1 MMSIP
6 SYDAALLAA
15 ALILLFVVLVF
26 NLASRLVL
34 VQLVRS
40 EWEINTMDKRKVEE
54 AVFKTLMIGS
64 TMVVLGS
71 LILILTTVVWR
82 GLPALNLA
90 MLTQTPKGGYYLGK
104 EGGILNAIV
113 GSIYLAGGATVLSLV
128 VSLPIALYL
137 QIYAA
142 RTRRAELARLALDVL
157 WGVPSIVY
165 GAFGFIIMLWLGV
178 RASLLGGIIALALL
192 ELPIMARG
200 MDEAIAMVP
209 FALKEASFALGA
221 TRLETALKIIVRQT
235 IPALLTAILLAFGRS
250 IGDAASVLFT
260 AGYTDRLPDSLFAP
274 AASLPLAV
282 FFQLGTPFPAVQERA
297 YAAALVLTII
307 VLAISLISRQLARQ
321 SAKHVI
327 R

>member
-1 MMSIP
+1 MSKRKLEESFFKILMLG
-6 SYDAALLAA
+6 SMLAVIGSLV
-15 ALILLFVVLVF
+15 LIL
-26 NLASRLVL
+26 A
-34 VQLVRS
+34 
-40 EWEINTMDKRKVEE
+40 
-54 AVFKTLMIGS
+54 
-64 TMVVLGS
+64 
-71 LILILTTVVWR
+71 TVVRR

-113 GSIYLAGGATVLSLV
+113 GSLYLAGGGTALALV

-137 QIYAA
+137 QVYAT
-142 RTRRAELARLALDVL
+142 RSRRAELARLALDVL

-165 GAFGFIIMLWLGV
+165 GAFGFTLMLWLGM

-192 ELPIMARG
+192 ELPIMTRG

-209 FALKEASFALGA
+209 SALKEASYALGA
-221 TRLETALKIIVRQT
+221 TRLETALKVVVRQT
-235 IPALLTAILLAFGRS
+235 APGLLTAVLLAFGRG

-260 AGYTDRLPDSLFAP
+260 AGYTDRLPDSLLGP

-282 FFQLGTPFPAVQERA
+282 FFQLGTPFPAVQDRA
-297 YAAALVLTII
+297 YASALVLTVI
-307 VLAISLISRQLARQ
+307 VLALSLISRRLAGRLTE
-321 SAKHVI
+321 HVI